1 MRKAMVFIF
10 TAVLLIA
17 FAKVS
22 FSEMQAENMPPSH
35 GMGMKNITP
44 ENFNEVKSNILQKI
58 DERLNRLNEEKACVQ
73 ASSNADELKKC
84 RPQRPDVPGRKGMQ
98 KPSQ

>member
-10 TAVLLIA
+10 TIVLLSA

-22 FSEMQAENMPPSH
+22 FSEMRGENMPPAH
-35 GMGMKNITP
+35 GMGMKNVTP
-44 ENFNEVKSNILQKI
+44 ENFPEVKSSILQKI
-58 DERLNRLNEEKACVQ
+58 EERLNRLNEEKACVQ
-73 ASSNADELKKC
+73 AAGNADELKKC
-84 RPQRPDVPGRKGMQ
+84 RPQRPEVPGRKGMQ